1 MTIESIGIP
10 FNFDNIDTDQ
20 IIPARYL
27 KQTSKTGYGKH
38 LFQHLRYYPSG
49 LENPEFILNHSFYK
63 GAEVL
68 ITGHNFG
75 CGSSREHAAW
85 ALADYGFKAIISS
98 GFADIF
104 KGNAYN
110 NNLLPIEL
118 PAAEIARILL
128 LLDHY
133 PETLIQIDLQ
143 HQTVNV
149 GNGIISLNFA
159 IDSFKKECLLSQLD
173 ETAYLVKIRQEIAA
187 FEEQY
192 KQTLA

>member
-1 MTIESIGIP
+1 MNIVSIGIP
-10 FNFDNIDTDQ
+10 LNIENIDTDQ
-20 IIPARYL
+20 IIPANYL

-38 LFQHLRYYPSG
+38 LFQHMRYDESG
-49 LENPEFILNHSFYK
+49 EEKPDFILNSPVYRS
-63 GAEVL
+63 AEIL
-68 ITGHNFG
+68 IAGHNFG

-110 NNLLPIEL
+110 NNILPIEL
-118 PAAEIARILL
+118 PAEDISSILQ
-128 LLDHY
+128 LLDQS

-143 HQTVNV
+143 NQTVNV
-149 GNGIISLNFA
+149 GNGIIQLNFA

-173 ETAYLVKIRQEIAA
+173 ETTYLVQLRDEITA
-187 FEEQY
+187 FEQQY
-192 KQTLA
+192 KQTNA